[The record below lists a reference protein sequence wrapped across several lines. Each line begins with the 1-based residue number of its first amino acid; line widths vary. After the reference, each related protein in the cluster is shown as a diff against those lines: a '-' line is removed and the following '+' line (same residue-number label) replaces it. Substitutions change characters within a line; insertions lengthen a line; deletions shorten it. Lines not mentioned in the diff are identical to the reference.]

1 MRAGDTLSDI
11 AARYGTTVAKLA
23 KANGISNPNLIKAG
37 QTIKIVK

>member
-1 MRAGDTLSDI
+1 M
-11 AARYGTTVAKLA
+11 AKLA